1 MTELK
6 KVLVKEKLAPE
17 GVKYLED
24 LGFQVDI
31 GTEWDADELLRR
43 IPGYHGLIIRSA
55 TKVTADVIAAGE
67 NLQVVGRA
75 GVGVDNVD
83 VKEATKRG
91 VIVVNAPQSNV
102 LSAAEQTIALLM
114 ASARNLA
121 QAHADLKAGEW
132 NKGKWG
138 KGGVEVRGK
147 TLGIIGLG
155 RIGFLVAEDARGLGM
170 NVLAYDPFVP
180 AEKFHELGLERADS
194 PDKIYREADFITVHL
209 PKNAETLGF
218 ISDDE
223 FAKMKDGVRVI
234 NVARGGIIDEEA
246 WARAIESGKV
256 VASAV
261 DVYPKEPTTESPLFR
276 YDSVVA
282 TPHLGAST
290 VEAQLRAGMIIAEQV
305 AAVLLGQFASNAVNI
320 PLAPGEDAD
329 ELMPFLGLCEQLG
342 KLIVQI
348 ADGPVDT
355 FEIAYGGGIARYDT
369 RILTLGVLQG
379 ILADKVDGPVNFV
392 NVQNIAEERG
402 ITAKE
407 TQAAGR
413 RRLPQPHHGDRLR
426 CAGRALGVGDHAG
439 PEAPAAAG
447 QGVSP
452 GRRHRAGAAH
462 GVPALRRRAGHDRQD
477 RHQGRRV
484 RHQHRPD
491 GRRPRGQGPEG
502 RHGADARRAHQPR
515 AAGRP
520 GRELRARRRQAGGAL
535 ETPRSADERDGA
547 AGRKGPPPHRSF
559 SGLTQGAAVRRH
571 RPPVTASGRE
581 RLVGTEDVALTV
593 PEPGGLVDVARG
605 DAAHRLESGSPTRI
619 AERGRLTLSDDHA
632 EAGRL
637 RVALG
642 VVRVRREHGPHLV
655 RGGLERQCP
664 DHVVARAAVEPAGG
678 DRAPG

>member
-1 MTELK
+1 MTEQK

-31 GTEWDADELLRR
+31 GTEWDEAELLER
-43 IPGYHGLIIRSA
+43 IPEYHGLIIRSA
-55 TKVTADVIAAGE
+55 TKVTAAVIQAGAK
-67 NLQVVGRA
+67 LQVVGRA

-114 ASARNLA
+114 ACARNLA
-121 QAHADLKAGEW
+121 QAHADLKAGAW
-132 NKGKWG
+132 NKSKWG

-218 ISDDE
+218 IGDEE

-256 VASAV
+256 AASAV
-261 DVYPKEPTTESPLFR
+261 DVYPKEPTTESPLFK

-305 AAVLLGQFASNAVNI
+305 AAVLTGQFASNAVNI
-320 PLAPGEDAD
+320 PLAPGDDAD

-348 ADGPVDT
+348 ADGPVDS
-355 FEIAYGGGIARYDT
+355 FDIAYGGGIARYDT

-379 ILADKVDGPVNFV
+379 VLADKVDGPVNFV
-392 NVQNIAEERG
+392 NVVTIAEERG

-407 TQAAGR
+407 SKQPAAVDFLNLITVTVHDAQGELSVSGTTLGPKHR
-413 RRLPQPHHGDRLR
+413 PRLVKVYRQHVDIEPAPHMVFLR
-426 CAGRALGVGDHAG
+426 YADVPGMIGKIGTRIGEFGINIGQMGVGRELKDQKAVMAVTLDDPLSG
-439 PEAPAAAG
+439 EQLAQLVESCG
-447 QGVSP
+447 LV
-452 GRRHRAGAAH
+452 
-462 GVPALRRRAGHDRQD
+462 D
-477 RHQGRRV
+477 GRRV
-484 RHQHRPD
+484 
-491 GRRPRGQGPEG
+491 
-502 RHGADARRAHQPR
+502 
-515 AAGRP
+515 
-520 GRELRARRRQAGGAL
+520 EL
-535 ETPRSADERDGA
+535 
-547 AGRKGPPPHRSF
+547 
-559 SGLTQGAAVRRH
+559 
-571 RPPVTASGRE
+571 
-581 RLVGTEDVALTV
+581 
-593 PEPGGLVDVARG
+593 
-605 DAAHRLESGSPTRI
+605 
-619 AERGRLTLSDDHA
+619 
-632 EAGRL
+632 
-637 RVALG
+637 
-642 VVRVRREHGPHLV
+642 
-655 RGGLERQCP
+655 
-664 DHVVARAAVEPAGG
+664 
-678 DRAPG
+678 